1 MAGRRIGPDERLQ
14 LEVLWRAGHSIPRIA
29 ELIGRAVTKTD
40 GDPGGAAAREIR
52 SEVRELVGAFPAYP
66 RG

>member
-1 MAGRRIGPDERLQ
+1 VTTQGMGEPEMA
-14 LEVLWRAGHSIPRIA
+14 RIA

-40 GDPGGAAAREIR
+40 GDPDGAAAREIR
-52 SEVRELVGAFPAYP
+52 GEVRELVGAFPAYP